1 MGFITMTTTSGED
14 KSLTACET
22 SIGNGSDFEFESGE
36 FEDLVVK
43 RVYSECGYG
52 SGLSLVNP
60 LSEDEEEPVSDD
72 PVRDS
77 ISLIFQEIG
86 DLRARLANQEERD
99 REKTA
104 RIDELEGTV
113 AEQDELITK
122 LVGFVF
128 WRDGAR
134 CVGDFEGLYY
144 LSEYYKAHPEELEDR
159 SKLVK
164 RVEKGRKE
172 LKSSPNSVT
181 WREVNAA
188 LKEIRDLDDS
198 ARRRRMFPCEGE
210 GKVTLGSR
218 HPTAIFGRDS
228 PLMCEIKESL
238 DRKDR
243 RERALMRLERPN
255 SPSTVTD
262 ERMDRI
268 FSMLAALLKNNNASE
283 FLAFSVI
290 RRELDIGTKAMTR
303 LSKHIEKDSRF
314 MIVESGVPRAGR
326 RVKMVGLSDEGKRR
340 VNRSS

>member
-1 MGFITMTTTSGED
+1 MRTLAGKD
-14 KSLTACET
+14 KSLVAGEID
-22 SIGNGSDFEFESGE
+22 SGDGFDFDSEAGELNG
-36 FEDLVVK
+36 LVVSK
-43 RVYSECGYG
+43 SYSEFGYG
-52 SGLSLVNP
+52 MGLSLVKP
-60 LSEDEEEPVSDD
+60 SCEDEEEPVSDD
-72 PVRDS
+72 PVRDELS
-77 ISLIFQEIG
+77 RHSRIIDELCV
-86 DLRARLANQEERD
+86 RLADQEERD

-113 AEQDELITK
+113 AEQDELIIQ
-122 LVGFVF
+122 LIHFIY
-128 WRDGAR
+128 WRDGPW
-134 CVGDFEGLYY
+134 CVWDFEELYS

-164 RVEKGRKE
+164 RVEKGREK

-218 HPTAIFGRDS
+218 HPAAIFGRDS
-228 PLMCEIKESL
+228 PLMCEIRESL

-243 RERALMRLERPN
+243 REAALLRLERPN

-268 FSMLAALLKNNNASE
+268 FSMLATLQKNNSASE
-283 FLAFSVI
+283 FLAFNVI

-314 MIVESGVPRAGR
+314 KIVESGVPRAGR

-340 VNRSS
+340 VSRSS